1 MGDVIMR
8 IMSFTVE
15 LPDSVA
21 EALRLA
27 PPDAGTEVRKGTCAG
42 TSTLAAFWS
51 SERPGSLCGLT
62 K

>member
-1 MGDVIMR
+1 
-8 IMSFTVE
+8 MSSG

-21 EALRLA
+21 EALRLG

-51 SERPGSLCGLT
+51 SERPGSFVD
-62 K
+62 